1 MNDPRLSRP
10 ALTALRAAAVVLAL
24 GFLSLVVANAC
35 ARQAAYLPATNAERV
50 SEPAPDLA
58 RPVPAVE
65 LPPPN
70 SPVFFPATKAAPVWD
85 PPSQAI
91 PQQQAVPQQP
101 RSK

>member
-10 ALTALRAAAVVLAL
+10 ALVALRAAAVLLAL
-24 GFLSLVVANAC
+24 GFLSLVVGNAC
-35 ARQAAYLPATNAERV
+35 ARQAAYLPATNAERA

-58 RPVPAVE
+58 RPSPAVV
-65 LPPPN
+65 LPPPD
-70 SPVFFPATKAAPVWD
+70 SPAFFPATKAGPVWEA
-85 PPSQAI
+85 PAQAI